1 MFDRQNFRPET
12 LYFIISMVSTF
23 CFGLVFTVNTLY
35 FVIAV
40 KLSPLELVL
49 IGTALELSIFLFEVP
64 TGVVADVFSRR
75 LSVIIG
81 YALIGLAFMLQGL
94 VPSFAAIIFANAL
107 WGFGYTFTS
116 GALTAWLVDEIGE
129 DSSTVLL
136 RGARLEQW
144 AGFVVVPVS
153 IALAFGALQIPLT
166 LGGIG
171 FVLLTVF
178 LIAFMPEH
186 GFKPAPRGER
196 NSWTQMRHTLL
207 EGWRVVRTSR
217 SLLIILAIGVIFGA
231 ASESFDRL
239 WLAHLISF
247 ELPKPNLLANL
258 GPDKL
263 QLVWVGL
270 LELIGSLIALPLLAF
285 THKHLETSGFARIV
299 TVLFWT
305 NAILIAC
312 VLVFAFAPGFAL
324 ALLGYLGAR
333 AARTVIGPL
342 SNIWLN
348 TQLESNTRATVLSMN
363 GQADAVGQIAGGPI
377 VGWLGN
383 TSLRLALAVG
393 AGLLSPA
400 LGLYA
405 RSLRTDSG
413 D

>member
-1 MFDRQNFRPET
+1 MFDRQKFRPET
-12 LYFIISMVSTF
+12 LYFIILIVST
-23 CFGLVFTVNTLY
+23 CCYGLVFTVNTLY
-35 FVIAV
+35 FVSSV

-49 IGTALELSIFLFEVP
+49 IGTALELAVFLFEVP

-81 YALIGLAFMLQGL
+81 YVLIGLAFMLQGL
-94 VPSFAAIIFANAL
+94 VPSFAAILFANAL

-116 GALTAWLVDEIGE
+116 GALTAWLVDETGE
-129 DSSTVLL
+129 NSSQILL

-144 AGFVVVPVS
+144 VGLVVVPVS

-171 FVLLTVF
+171 FVLLAVF
-178 LIAFMPEH
+178 LIVFMPER
-186 GFKPAPRGER
+186 GFKPAPREER
-196 NSWTQMRHTLL
+196 NSWAQMRHTLL

-217 SLLIILAIGVIFGA
+217 SLLIILTISVIFGA

-239 WLAHLISF
+239 WLAHLLGF
-247 ELPKPNLLANL
+247 ELPKPDLLANL

-270 LELIGSLIALPLLAF
+270 LELTGSLIALPLLAW
-285 THKHLETSGFARIV
+285 THKHLETSGLARMV

-305 NAILIAC
+305 NTVLIAC
-312 VLVFAFAPGFAL
+312 VLVFTFAPDFAL

-348 TQLESNTRATVLSMN
+348 AQLESSTRATVLSMN
-363 GQADAVGQIAGGPI
+363 SQADAVGQIAGGPI

-383 TSLRLALAVG
+383 SSLRLALALG

-405 RSLRTDSG
+405 RSLRPNTHD
-413 D
+413 